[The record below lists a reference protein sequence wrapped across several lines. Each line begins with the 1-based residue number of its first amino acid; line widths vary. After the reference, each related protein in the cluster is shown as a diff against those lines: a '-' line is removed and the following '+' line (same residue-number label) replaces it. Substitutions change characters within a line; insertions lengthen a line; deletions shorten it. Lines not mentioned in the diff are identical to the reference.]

1 MTKEYRWDVENRTRV
16 GKYLSAM
23 ENEFLESF
31 LAVKKVKTAVELGC
45 GSGRFTIPIH
55 QRGIKIV
62 GVDNDIFPLTLLKKK
77 CPEIKTVCID
87 ATKKLPFKEGSFN
100 CVFAIQFVDYVDNLA
115 QFFKECRRILKPN
128 GYLVFT
134 LSNKNSYKKILYS
147 FAGKDKGNYRFSFS
161 EIKKILDQADFKIDQ
176 AYGYHW
182 IMFYRDSNNRLV
194 DISVNLEKK
203 LNLWQIP
210 SFSPWVFYIA
220 QLNK

>member
-1 MTKEYRWDVENRTRV
+1 MTKEYRWDVENRTKV
-16 GKYLSAM
+16 GKYLSAR

-31 LAVKKVKTAVELGC
+31 LAEKKIKTAVDLGC

-55 QRGIKIV
+55 QRGIKII
-62 GVDNDIFPLTLLKKK
+62 GVDKDRFPLSLLKEK
-77 CPEIKTVCID
+77 CPEIKTVCMD
-87 ATKKLPFKEGSFN
+87 ATEKLPFKKSSFN

-147 FAGKDKGNYRFSFS
+147 IAGKDKGNYGFSFS
-161 EIKKILDQADFKIDQ
+161 QIKKILDRGDFMINK

-182 IMFYRDSNNRLV
+182 IAFYRDSNNRLI
-194 DISVNLEKK
+194 DIFANLEKK
-203 LNLWQIP
+203 LNLRQIP
-210 SFSPWVFYIA
+210 LFSPWVFYIA
-220 QLNK
+220 QLKK